1 MRPEWSRMPRDMAT
15 RLGFP
20 SPGCLLPGG
29 MSVELEDRLW
39 PILLKNY

>member
-1 MRPEWSRMPRDMAT
+1 MAT